1 MQYFRKYLN
10 GGSTMDEENT
20 NGSNSQQK
28 APFVYIKK
36 WTKTEEGIIFRLNTK
51 LIQVNFNDKTQL
63 MIYGD
68 SGLIVYCG
76 KNNEKSMVSLENYQQ
91 EIKKYHE
98 FSVK

>member
-10 GGSTMDEENT
+10 GGAVTEDEHTVSSST
-20 NGSNSQQK
+20 QRK

-36 WTKTEEGIIFRLNTK
+36 WIKTEEGILFRLNTK

-68 SGLIVYCG
+68 SEIIVYCG
-76 KNNEKSMVSLENYQQ
+76 KNN
-91 EIKKYHE
+91 
-98 FSVK
+98 

>member
-10 GGSTMDEENT
+10 GGSSTEEENLSDI
-20 NGSNSQQK
+20 NGQK
-28 APFVYIKK
+28 KVPFVYIKK

-63 MIYGD
+63 MIYGE

-76 KNNEKSMVSLENYQQ
+76 KNN
-91 EIKKYHE
+91 
-98 FSVK
+98 